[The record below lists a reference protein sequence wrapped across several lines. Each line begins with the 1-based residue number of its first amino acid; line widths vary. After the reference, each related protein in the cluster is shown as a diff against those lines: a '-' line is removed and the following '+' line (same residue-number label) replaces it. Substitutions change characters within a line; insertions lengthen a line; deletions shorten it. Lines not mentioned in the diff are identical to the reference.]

1 MFRDGRRAPASAREA
16 AEARRRAPFWA
27 AVSRLLS
34 APEGLLFNFRSRYS
48 LRYRTRARIQ
58 PWEGGTSPIRAAR
71 SSSAT
76 APARARGPPGCHRV
90 SPALPDRSPPPPCTP
105 ATARARLL
113 PFRSP
118 LLREPPLLSPP
129 GLTDMLKFGPSP
141 RPAQGGPLVS
151 PGAARRPAVPTLR
164 RCTARGVAPSHS
176 KSDDSHRAEARR
188 HQSRSVLRSSSTPEP
203 SGPLLPVDR
212 CPGCQFALCDTR
224 RDANDPAAGSP
235 TAALLRLLLP
245 PDRQAR
251 GASRHAGRGSP
262 DSSPV
267 RPSR

>member
-1 MFRDGRRAPASAREA
+1 MFRDGRRAPASARETA
-16 AEARRRAPFWA
+16 QARRRAPFWT

-58 PWEGGTSPIRAAR
+58 PWEGGTSRIRATR

-90 SPALPDRSPPPPCTP
+90 PPALPGRSPPPPCTP

-118 LLREPPLLSPP
+118 LLREPRLLSPP

-141 RPAQGGPLVS
+141 RPAQGGTHPPTARPEDPPPRS
-151 PGAARRPAVPTLR
+151 CAAAPHAGFPPRIRKVTIRIGLRLAATNLAPFYVLRRRP
-164 RCTARGVAPSHS
+164 
-176 KSDDSHRAEARR
+176 
-188 HQSRSVLRSSSTPEP
+188 
-203 SGPLLPVDR
+203 
-212 CPGCQFALCDTR
+212 
-224 RDANDPAAGSP
+224 
-235 TAALLRLLLP
+235 
-245 PDRQAR
+245 
-251 GASRHAGRGSP
+251 
-262 DSSPV
+262 SPV
-267 RPSR
+267 IHYCLLMKSTYHRRV